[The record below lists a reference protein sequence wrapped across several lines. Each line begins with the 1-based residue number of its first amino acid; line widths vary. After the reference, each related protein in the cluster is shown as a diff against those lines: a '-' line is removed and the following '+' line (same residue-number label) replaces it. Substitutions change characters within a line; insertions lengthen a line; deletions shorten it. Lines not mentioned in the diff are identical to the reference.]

1 MPSGM
6 LRHTPFLNWSGCRSR
21 RLRSLFHN
29 HPAEPP
35 KKGVDVRGPA
45 FPYSAIKFNRDSVP
59 TSFAASSVKD
69 DFNSSVTGKTLSH
82 RLERPQL
89 LRATI
94 KRYFFDL
101 TSALAVMRSRIYT
114 PCGSSFHLLE

>member
-1 MPSGM
+1 VSESGYFVTSVWDAS
-6 LRHTPFLNWSGCRSR
+6 LRPEGRETTPRHDVFLNWSGGRSR

-82 RLERPQL
+82 RLERPRL
-89 LRATI
+89 ITRNDKKVFL
-94 KRYFFDL
+94 
-101 TSALAVMRSRIYT
+101 
-114 PCGSSFHLLE
+114 

>member
-1 MPSGM
+1 VSQLVCWGVVPGGM
-6 LRHTPFLNWSGCRSR
+6 LRHTPFLNWSGGRSR

-45 FPYSAIKFNRDSVP
+45 FPYSAIKVNRDSLP

-82 RLERPQL
+82 RLERPRL
-89 LRATI
+89 ITRNDKKVFL
-94 KRYFFDL
+94 
-101 TSALAVMRSRIYT
+101 
-114 PCGSSFHLLE
+114 